1 MIAFFAFRAFA
12 PNVSS
17 IGDNL
22 LNCAFVL
29 ISSWQISLVC
39 VMEITTIADNTANKT
54 ADKAIK
60 QNVSDVIDACSP
72 VEDAGTRA

>member
-1 MIAFFAFRAFA
+1 MIAFFAFRASA

-22 LNCAFVL
+22 FNCAFVL
-29 ISSWQISLVC
+29 ISSWQTSLVWE
-39 VMEITTIADNTANKT
+39 MEITIIADNTANKT

-60 QNVSDVIDACSP
+60 QNVSDVMDACLP
-72 VEDAGTRA
+72 VEKAGTRA